1 MYKITVINLPNKIR
15 DISVAYTLALFGMV
29 LLMLCTPQSAQAAT
43 PGHTTTMQAGAYI
56 IDVALSQD
64 PPFTDQPFTVTVTAH
79 NGASLLSGQ
88 VIGQPGL
95 GTDGANVYSTL
106 HMLSG
111 HPGVLQTT
119 LRIPVRGAWHI
130 IVEINGAKGQ
140 GTGSVDVVAAA
151 PGAMPVWL
159 AWSIGAIPALGL
171 LCWTL
176 RQRNFRRTLLSSL

>member
-1 MYKITVINLPNKIR
+1 MHEIKIINLTNKICY
-15 DISVAYTLALFGMV
+15 ISVACTLTLFGMV

-43 PGHTTTMQAGAYI
+43 PGHTTTMLAGAYT
-56 IDVALSQD
+56 IDVTLSQD
-64 PPFTDQPFTVTVTAH
+64 PPVTDQPFTVTVTAH

-88 VIGQPGL
+88 VIAQPGL

-106 HMLSG
+106 HMRSG
-111 HPGVLQTT
+111 HPSVLQAI

-130 IVEINGAKGQ
+130 VVEINGARGQ

-159 AWSIGAIPALGL
+159 AWSIGALPALGL
-171 LCWTL
+171 LCWSL
-176 RQRNFRRTLLSSL
+176 RQRNFRSTLLSSL